1 MNAFLTGLAEASLA
15 MTAVIGVL
23 LALTPVLDRRFAPAW
38 RYWVWLAVA
47 VRLLIP
53 VNISLPGAPVRLAA
67 PAAEYRIAVAREEAD
82 VSAVRP
88 LPVGPAAGGAEDG
101 SPTAPGTVSGR
112 ALIPADGAV
121 FALWAAG
128 ASGFLLWQGAD
139 YFRFR
144 RAVRR
149 WSRKTE
155 EYGGLP
161 VWECPLVE
169 SPLLMGFRAPVIVLP
184 QGLEGEER
192 EFALLHEY
200 THFARRDLWYK
211 LLLTAAN
218 ALHWFN
224 PAVWLFRRAAGREAE
239 LACDAQLL
247 QGRGTDYRRRYG
259 AALLRTAAGGY
270 ASAAALT
277 SRFSGGRRDLKRR
290 FASLMDGTP
299 RRPGRL
305 ALAAAVCAALLAGTL
320 VSCGEKTALPE
331 GLEIGELQVAVEEN
345 AFWSGET
352 AIHNV
357 TYTLP
362 VACADETAL
371 AGLSWE
377 LEPSQALWRLTG
389 IKPIQGFLM
398 APDGEGGIWEVR
410 FESGNNAVS
419 EESLARALAEGA
431 QCTITVSNGRARGA
445 ISLGAVQEAW
455 AEPDRLA
462 GTPDGADQDTWSGVV
477 HAREGSY
484 DAQARTFTFQPLLAS
499 RETMTWRAM
508 EQGPWT
514 LPIDREAELGPI
526 NLPDNG
532 TWPEDRSYEQF
543 YFESRPAPSSAGDSL
558 LELTV
563 AEGQITAAQWVAAYR
578 QEG

>member
-1 MNAFLTGLAEASLA
+1 MNAFLAGLAEVSLA
-15 MTAVIGVL
+15 MTAVIGGL

-47 VRLLIP
+47 VRLVIP
-53 VNISLPGAPVRLAA
+53 LNISLPGAPVRLAA
-67 PAAEYRIAVAREEAD
+67 PAAEYRITVSPEPAD

-88 LPVGPAAGGAEDG
+88 LPTGPAAGEAEEGGPTVLG
-101 SPTAPGTVSGR
+101 SVSGS

-121 FALWAAG
+121 FVLWAAG

-139 YFRFR
+139 YLRFR
-144 RAVRR
+144 RTVRR
-149 WSRKTE
+149 WSRKAG

-161 VWECPLVE
+161 VWECPLAE

-200 THFARRDLWYK
+200 THFVRRDLWYQ

-239 LACDAQLL
+239 LACDAQILRG
-247 QGRGTDYRRRYG
+247 QGADYRRRYG
-259 AALLRTAAGGY
+259 AALLRTAVGGH

-290 FASLMDGTP
+290 FVSLMDGTP

-305 ALAAAVCAALLAGTL
+305 ALAAAVCAALLAGSL
-320 VSCGEKTALPE
+320 VSCGEKTTLPE
-331 GLEIGELQVAVEEN
+331 GLEIGELRVTVEEN
-345 AFWSGET
+345 AFWSGGT

-377 LEPSQALWRLTG
+377 LEPSEALRRLTG
-389 IKPIQGFLM
+389 FKNIQGFLM
-398 APDGEGGIWEVR
+398 APDGESGTWEVR
-410 FESGNNAVS
+410 FESGNNAVR
-419 EESLARALAEGA
+419 EESLARALAEEA
-431 QCTITVSNGRARGA
+431 RCTITVSDGKARGV
-445 ISLGAVQEAW
+445 ISLEAVQETW
-455 AEPDRLA
+455 TEPEQAA
-462 GTPDGADQDTWSGVV
+462 GTSDGADQEKWSGVV
-477 HAREGSY
+477 HAKEGSY
-484 DAQARTFTFQPLLAS
+484 DAQARTFTFQPLSAS

-514 LPIDREAELGPI
+514 LPIDREVELGPI
-526 NLPDNG
+526 NLPANG
-532 TWPEDRSYEQF
+532 IWPEDRSYEQF
-543 YFESRPAPSSAGDSL
+543 YFESRPVPGSAGDSL

-563 AEGQITAAQWVAAYR
+563 AEDRIIAAQWVAAYR
-578 QEG
+578 QEK

>member
-1 MNAFLTGLAEASLA
+1 MNAFLAGLAEVSLA

-67 PAAEYRIAVAREEAD
+67 PAAEYRITVSPGPAD

-88 LPVGPAAGGAEDG
+88 LPMGPAAGGAEDG
-101 SPTAPGTVSGR
+101 GPTALGAVSGS

-128 ASGFLLWQGAD
+128 AAGFLLWQGAA
-139 YFRFR
+139 YLRFR
-144 RAVRR
+144 RTVRR
-149 WSRKTE
+149 WSRKAG
-155 EYGGLP
+155 EYGELP

-224 PAVWLFRRAAGREAE
+224 PAVWLFRRAAGREVE

-259 AALLRTAAGGY
+259 AALLRMAAGGH

-305 ALAAAVCAALLAGTL
+305 ALAAVVCAALLAGTL
-320 VSCGEKTALPE
+320 VSCGKKTTLPE
-331 GLEIGELQVAVEEN
+331 GLEIGELQVTVEED
-345 AFWSGET
+345 AFWSAGT

-377 LEPSQALWRLTG
+377 LEPGGALWRLTG
-389 IKPIQGFLM
+389 VKPIRGFLM
-398 APDGEGGIWEVR
+398 APEGEGGTWEVR

-419 EESLARALAEGA
+419 EESLALALAEEA
-431 QCTITVSNGRARGA
+431 RCIITVSDGKERGA
-445 ISLGAVQEAW
+445 ISLEAVQAAW
-455 AEPDRLA
+455 TEPEQSA
-462 GTPDGADQDTWSGVV
+462 GTPDSADQDPWSGVV
-477 HAREGSY
+477 YAKEGSY
-484 DAQARTFTFQPLLAS
+484 DAQARTFTFQPLSAS
-499 RETMTWRAM
+499 RETMTWRAT

-514 LPIDREAELGPI
+514 LPIDREVELGPI
-526 NLPDNG
+526 SLPDNG
-532 TWPEDRSYEQF
+532 TWPEDRSYEQY
-543 YFESRPAPSSAGDSL
+543 YFESRPVPSSAGDSL

-563 AEGQITAAQWVAAYR
+563 AEDRIIAAQWVAAYR
-578 QEG
+578 QEE